1 MNIYELSQEAEAL
14 RLAIEEQGGEIT
26 PEQEKQLEVNAANAA
41 EKVDY
46 YYEQLADAKALDEAI
61 AAEIKRLQA
70 RRKANAAYMDAVKG
84 RMVDYMESA
93 GEGKVNGAK
102 GLHYARLTTSHPV
115 EVDEGLLLFPF
126 EKDIRALA
134 AQLEGLARVTV
145 EADKTA
151 IKARLQA
158 GEEIEGA
165 AMGES
170 HSVTFK

>member
-26 PEQEKQLEVNAANAA
+26 PEQLAQLEVNAANAA

-46 YYEQLADAKALDEAI
+46 YYEQLTDAKALDEAI

-70 RRKANAAYMDAVKG
+70 RRKANAAYMNAVKG

-93 GEGKVNGAK
+93 GEGKVDGKK
-102 GLHYARLTTSHPV
+102 GLHYARLTTSHLV

-126 EKDIRALA
+126 EKDIQALA

-158 GEEIEGA
+158 GEDIEGA

>member
-26 PEQEKQLEVNAANAA
+26 PEQLAQLEVNAANAA

-46 YYEQLADAKALDEAI
+46 YYKSLADAKALDEAI

-70 RRKANAAYMDAVKG
+70 RRKANAAYMDAV
-84 RMVDYMESA
+84 
-93 GEGKVNGAK
+93 
-102 GLHYARLTTSHPV
+102 
-115 EVDEGLLLFPF
+115 
-126 EKDIRALA
+126 IRALA

-158 GEEIEGA
+158 GEDIEGA

>member
-26 PEQEKQLEVNAANAA
+26 PEQLAQLEVNAANAA

-46 YYEQLADAKALDEAI
+46 YYKSLADAKALDEAI

-70 RRKANAAYMDAVKG
+70 RRKENAAYMDAV
-84 RMVDYMESA
+84 
-93 GEGKVNGAK
+93 
-102 GLHYARLTTSHPV
+102 
-115 EVDEGLLLFPF
+115 
-126 EKDIRALA
+126 IRALA

-158 GEEIEGA
+158 GEDIEGA